1 MVVEG
6 GSNSIVPSW
15 GMVVEVA
22 ECEKIE
28 GVVDGVGGGGV
39 RVVCLC
45 LEVLCPL
52 RTILEMQCSHPCHMK
67 IKIFLNL
74 CYSLCS

>member
-1 MVVEG
+1 MPGGGLEVLVEG

-15 GMVVEVA
+15 GMVVEVV
-22 ECEKIE
+22 EFEEVE
-28 GVVDGVGGGGV
+28 GVVYGVGGGGV

-52 RTILEMQCSHPCHMK
+52 RTMMELAV
-67 IKIFLNL
+67 
-74 CYSLCS
+74 